1 MRSVCH
7 MHLGAPVSLA
17 NLTQKCLHVACQ
29 ANILCH
35 LLWQTA
41 GGEGREQAALH
52 CGAGTL
58 EAAAGVPFACQIG
71 RAHVQLGVGV
81 GVVITVVVVVALALV
96 AAVPLVAVAVTLV
109 VVSVGPGDVVG
120 HLPP

>member
-1 MRSVCH
+1 M
-7 MHLGAPVSLA
+7 
-17 NLTQKCLHVACQ
+17 
-29 ANILCH
+29 
-35 LLWQTA
+35 
-41 GGEGREQAALH
+41 GGGQAALH

-81 GVVITVVVVVALALV
+81 GVVITVVVALV
-96 AAVPLVAVAVTLV
+96 AAVPLVAVTLV

>member
-1 MRSVCH
+1 M
-7 MHLGAPVSLA
+7 
-17 NLTQKCLHVACQ
+17 
-29 ANILCH
+29 
-35 LLWQTA
+35 
-41 GGEGREQAALH
+41 GGGQAALH

-81 GVVITVVVVVALALV
+81 GVVITVVVAAVVALV
-96 AAVPLVAVAVTLV
+96 AAVPLVAVAVAVTLV

>member
-1 MRSVCH
+1 M
-7 MHLGAPVSLA
+7 
-17 NLTQKCLHVACQ
+17 
-29 ANILCH
+29 
-35 LLWQTA
+35 W
-41 GGEGREQAALH
+41 QAALH

-81 GVVITVVVVVALALV
+81 GVVITVVVVVAL
-96 AAVPLVAVAVTLV
+96 VPLVAVAVTLV

>member
-1 MRSVCH
+1 M
-7 MHLGAPVSLA
+7 
-17 NLTQKCLHVACQ
+17 
-29 ANILCH
+29 
-35 LLWQTA
+35 
-41 GGEGREQAALH
+41 GGGQAALH

-81 GVVITVVVVVALALV
+81 GVVITVVVAVALV
-96 AAVPLVAVAVTLV
+96 AAVSLVAVAFTHV

>member
-1 MRSVCH
+1 M
-7 MHLGAPVSLA
+7 
-17 NLTQKCLHVACQ
+17 
-29 ANILCH
+29 
-35 LLWQTA
+35 
-41 GGEGREQAALH
+41 GGGQAALH

-81 GVVITVVVVVALALV
+81 GVVITVVVALVVFALV